1 MERYAMRMI
10 GTLLLSVAAVAG
22 CTAPAQGTAAV
33 NPAANP
39 VVATGATVATAP
51 VVATSAATATAPV
64 VATSAAVATAPATA
78 TAPAVR
84 TKPVRLEG
92 GLTLHPPADWSVQPP
107 QATKV
112 VLVPASNDSL
122 VIASIDAGQ
131 ISLVVAE
138 LSNGFTLGTGVF
150 LRPTGAPRVANG
162 IHSNDFVAEGSPTEA
177 RGVVMARS
185 ADSGRVLT
193 LIGLA
198 EPGQIEMIR
207 TTMAAMIASATISA
221 AAAAPSGGELAAYL
235 KGRYLVRFYSGN
247 GYSEKH
253 ELWLC
258 TNGQFRSRFD
268 GGGFTQGVASG
279 AFEGGNVGTW
289 TAQGNRAGGV
299 LSLSASDGAQSR
311 FEVRESSDA
320 LLLNGQKWLRGENS
334 LCD

>member
-1 MERYAMRMI
+1 MRMI

-22 CTAPAQGTAAV
+22 CTAPAPGTAAV

-39 VVATGATVATAP
+39 VVATSAAVATAP
-51 VVATSAATATAPV
+51 VVATSATVANAPV
-64 VATSAAVATAPATA
+64 VATSAAVATAPAVA
-78 TAPAVR
+78 TVPAVR

-112 VLVPASNDSL
+112 VLVPPANDSL

-131 ISLVVAE
+131 ISLVMAE

-162 IHSNDFVAEGSPTEA
+162 IHSNDFVAEGSPTDA

-221 AAAAPSGGELAAYL
+221 AAPASSGGELASYL

-253 ELWLC
+253 EIWLC

-289 TAQGNRAGGV
+289 TAQGNRAGGI

>member
-1 MERYAMRMI
+1 MRMI

-22 CTAPAQGTAAV
+22 CTAPAPGTAAV

-39 VVATGATVATAP
+39 VVATSAAVATAP
-51 VVATSAATATAPV
+51 VVATSATVANAPV
-64 VATSAAVATAPATA
+64 VATSAAVATV
-78 TAPAVR
+78 PAVR

-112 VLVPASNDSL
+112 VLVPPANDSL

-131 ISLVVAE
+131 ISLVMAE

-258 TNGQFRSRFD
+258 TNGQFRSRVD

-279 AFEGGNVGTW
+279 AFEGGSVGTW
-289 TAQGNRAGGV
+289 TAQGNRAGGS
-299 LSLSASDGAQSR
+299 LNLSASDGAQSR

-320 LLLNGQKWLRGENS
+320 LMLNGQKWLRGENS